1 MWWSSGFEI
10 IIYLCYTC
18 HMSKRKTKLAK
29 VSDAKLVSWQNIAP
43 KSVFPLGKGSQAG
56 VVLDRAG
63 APRYFVFNTNALLD
77 VLSEIDEPLADRLSS
92 EEYYSKTANPAGWL
106 IDELEKRLPLSL
118 DYVDSLKSAIGE
130 AQKKGWISFQKIETE
145 LSRA

>member
-1 MWWSSGFEI
+1 MVNKKKI
-10 IIYLCYTC
+10 
-18 HMSKRKTKLAK
+18 KLAK
-29 VSDAKLVSWQNIAP
+29 VSDAQLVSWQSIIP
-43 KSVFPLGKGSQAG
+43 KSVFPLEKGSHAG

-63 APRYFVFNTNALLD
+63 VPRYFVFNTHALLD

-106 IDELEKRLPLSL
+106 IDELEKNLPLSG

-130 AQKKGWISFQKIETE
+130 AQKKGWISFRKIETE
-145 LSRA
+145 LSSA

>member
-1 MWWSSGFEI
+1 M
-10 IIYLCYTC
+10 
-18 HMSKRKTKLAK
+18 
-29 VSDAKLVSWQNIAP
+29 SDAKLVSWQKIVP

-63 APRYFVFNTNALLD
+63 APRYFIFNTHALLD
-77 VLSEIDEPLADRLSS
+77 VLSEIDEPLADRLTS
-92 EEYYSKTANPAGWL
+92 EEYYSKSANPAGWL
-106 IDELEKRLPLSL
+106 IDRLESKLPLST

-130 AQKKGWISFQKIETE
+130 AQKKGWIPFRKIETE